1 MQIYSSNKTRLNYLY
16 LNVDDLSQDTARM
29 DDFEELVYIRLFYQ
43 YLNRLALP
51 SDIDKLK
58 RIVRLRC
65 ATEEQLTQA
74 IEAFLALDGVYP
86 NDEEPDTIRYAL
98 WDAIIAGTIER
109 FDRASANGTNAAIA
123 RWNGDKKPGGN
134 HREAAA

>member
-1 MQIYSSNKTRLNYLY
+1 MQIYSSNGTRLNYLY

-43 YLNRLALP
+43 YLNKLALP
-51 SDIDKLK
+51 NDMDKLK
-58 RIVRLRC
+58 RVVRLRQ

-74 IEAFLALDGVYP
+74 VEAFLALDGIYP
-86 NDEEPDTIRYAL
+86 NEDEPGTVKYAL

-109 FDRASANGTNAAIA
+109 FDRASTNGTNAVNA
-123 RWNGDKKPGGN
+123 RWNH
-134 HREAAA
+134 HRQQQGANNEAAA